1 MEKKNEKP
9 CLVIVRI
16 FLTITVLMLAFA
28 AGFLYCKNKGFAV
41 TTSSAH
47 GNEYD
52 LTLPKETERRIITVD
67 EIKVLLA
74 DIGEFSTYSG
84 IYSTTKEADYTR
96 FLLDK
101 VPIPG
106 TTNVIHIECQ
116 GIVKVGYNINEI
128 GIRINNDSH
137 VVYISVPNATILDNY
152 LIWDTVNVSEKNNI
166 LNPIDFTQ
174 YQELI
179 DEIEE
184 DGLRIATEEGIY
196 KKAKDNL
203 KQLITGFLMGI
214 EYEIDFLN

>member
-1 MEKKNEKP
+1 M
-9 CLVIVRI
+9 
-16 FLTITVLMLAFA
+16 
-28 AGFLYCKNKGFAV
+28 
-41 TTSSAH
+41 
-47 GNEYD
+47 
-52 LTLPKETERRIITVD
+52 
-67 EIKVLLA
+67 
-74 DIGEFSTYSG
+74 
-84 IYSTTKEADYTR
+84 
-96 FLLDK
+96 LDK

-137 VVYISVPNATILDNY
+137 VIYLSVPNATVLDNY
-152 LIWDTVNVSEKNNI
+152 LIWDTANVSEKNNI
-166 LNPIDFTQ
+166 LNPIDFSQ

-184 DGLRIATEEGIY
+184 DGLRIATEEGIF
-196 KKAKDNL
+196 KKAEDSL

>member
-1 MEKKNEKP
+1 MEKKNEKSW
-9 CLVIVRI
+9 LVIVRI
-16 FLTITVLMLAFA
+16 LLTITVLMVAFA
-28 AGFLYCKNKGFAV
+28 AGFLYCKNKGFVV
-41 TTSSAH
+41 TMSSAQ

-74 DIGEFSTYSG
+74 DIGGFSTYSG

-101 VPIPG
+101 VPIPE

-137 VVYISVPNATILDNY
+137 VIYISVPNATVLDNY

>member
-84 IYSTTKEADYTR
+84 IYSTTK
-96 FLLDK
+96 
-101 VPIPG
+101 
-106 TTNVIHIECQ
+106 
-116 GIVKVGYNINEI
+116 
-128 GIRINNDSH
+128 
-137 VVYISVPNATILDNY
+137 
-152 LIWDTVNVSEKNNI
+152 
-166 LNPIDFTQ
+166 
-174 YQELI
+174 
-179 DEIEE
+179 
-184 DGLRIATEEGIY
+184 
-196 KKAKDNL
+196 
-203 KQLITGFLMGI
+203 
-214 EYEIDFLN
+214 